1 VDLRL
6 ICDGVRFTLYALE
19 MGESVADMMK
29 NLERDN
35 ADEHARM
42 LRRLGQLAER
52 GASRRKDEFNDLEQG
67 LFEAKTKGGTRVI
80 FFYDAGAIVICACG
94 FHKQS
99 RKTPRQVLAV
109 ARERKKYYDAARE
122 CDEPIRIFKDAN
134 QKQPQRVPQ

>member
-6 ICDGVRFTLYALE
+6 INDGVRFTLYALE

-52 GASRRKDEFNDLEQG
+52 GASRRKDEFN
-67 LFEAKTKGGTRVI
+67 
-80 FFYDAGAIVICACG
+80 ACG

-99 RKTPRQVLAV
+99 RKTPRQVVAV
-109 ARERKKYYDAARE
+109 ARERKKYYETARE
-122 CDEPIRIFKDAN
+122 RDEPIRIFKDAS